1 VGENKP
7 KIGQGAAG
15 NVKQLGVGGSGMR
28 LAVARGRAFW
38 GLAWCFAL
46 AFGLSAGAQRFTYR
60 QYDLSDGLTDM
71 TIQNLLQDHA
81 GYIWA
86 GTDNG
91 LFRYDG
97 SRFVGFHNEDGLPD
111 TTIRGIAES
120 PDGVLWVATHGGI
133 ARFNGKRFEKV
144 DVGESG
150 VFRRVAFDS
159 LGQMYL
165 ESPTGLVRGTPD
177 GQGGYRFALIQRGA
191 VVGLGIH
198 GREVL
203 FCRDGELWRVTGET
217 AERIGSPNGLP
228 AGRYSSV
235 VEDSLGNLWAL
246 SATSLFERA
255 AGQTR
260 FVDRTA
266 GLPRVSLLGLYADTH
281 GRLFV
286 SSDAGVTVLDG
297 DERLPIDAAHGLP
310 ADGVKPVLLDREG
323 SLWLGAQGSGLLRQL
338 GRGQWVSWKK
348 EDGLPSNSVWAIH
361 RDPSGRVWV
370 GSNGGLTEFD
380 ASGEVLRNWNRRDGL
395 TGDEIYAIAES
406 PKGEIYAS
414 AYPNGITRVSAS
426 GKLQA
431 LRSPSVQSAGWI
443 LAMAIDSEGRL
454 WTAGSAGCFR
464 SRKPVD
470 EGEPEFDRIQIA
482 GQGQGGNAF
491 DVRAD
496 GETVWVANSKG
507 LARYAHGQWSVFTQR
522 DGLRSDRVGL
532 IAPGPRGGGGELW
545 IAYDNALG
553 LTRLRF
559 AGGRLEAVN
568 FTRMDGLASD
578 KIYALAFDSAGRLW
592 ATTDAGVDVLETG
605 ELAGKDAVLDRAS
618 LRFRHYGT
626 ADGLIWNDANSYAL
640 ETGPGGAVWVGTSGG
655 LSRYTPSRFPQADTP
670 PPIVLTEIDSPSGL
684 WQPGDRPR
692 LPFAQRSLFLR
703 YSALSYAAESSLR
716 FRYRLRGYQANWTET
731 RERSVRYEGLPYGDY
746 LFEVT
751 AAGPDGVWS
760 PVPAEFFFSIAPA
773 WWQSWWFV
781 SACVA
786 AGILLVAGVIR
797 LRVRV
802 LVLQQRRLERLVAD
816 RTAELTASHARL
828 EEIAYCD
835 TLTML
840 PNRRKFTQ
848 QLRARLELGQATQ
861 ERFGLLLIDLDRFK
875 QINDTFGHDAGDAVL
890 VAIAN
895 RLSSVVR
902 ASDCVAR
909 LGGDEFAI
917 LLLGDCESVALEQV
931 CERIVSC
938 GAEAIPYGGSSL
950 LVSASVGVAI
960 FPDDGTTETSLYKAA
975 DVALYESK
983 RTGSSFSCRKLTKPL
998 RAMANVFPA
1007 RHGLEGSGTE
1017 G

>member
-228 AGRYSSV
+228 SGRYSSV
-235 VEDSLGNLWAL
+235 VEDSLGNLWLL
-246 SATSLFERA
+246 SATRLFERA

-266 GLPRVSLLGLYADTH
+266 ALPRVSLLGLYADTH
-281 GRLFV
+281 GRVFV
-286 SSDAGVTVLDG
+286 SGDAGVTVLDG
-297 DERLPIDAAHGLP
+297 DGELAIDAAHGLP
-310 ADGVKPVLLDREG
+310 ADGVKPVLVDREG

-338 GRGQWVSWKK
+338 GRGQWLSWKK

-361 RDPSGRVWV
+361 RDREGRIWV
-370 GSNGGLTEFD
+370 GSNGGLTELD
-380 ASGEVLRNWNRRDGL
+380 ASGQVLRTWDRRGGL

-406 PKGEIYAS
+406 STGEIYAS
-414 AYPNGITRVSAS
+414 AYPNGITRVSS
-426 GKLQA
+426 SVRLHGMD
-431 LRSPSVQSAGWI
+431 SPSVVAAGLI

-454 WTAGSAGCFR
+454 WTAGAAGCFR

-470 EGEPEFDRIQIA
+470 EGELELDRVEIP
-482 GQGQGGNAF
+482 GQGPGGSAF
-491 DVRAD
+491 DVEAD
-496 GETVWVANSKG
+496 GGAMWVGNSKG
-507 LARYAHGQWSVFTQR
+507 LARYAQGQWRVFTRR

-532 IAPGPRGGGGELW
+532 IAPGPFGGSDGLW

-553 LTRLRF
+553 LTHLQF
-559 AGGRLEAVN
+559 AGNRVEAAN
-568 FTRMDGLASD
+568 FTRMDGLASN
-578 KIYALAFDSAGRLW
+578 KIFALAFDSAGRLW
-592 ATTDAGVDVLETG
+592 ATSDAGVDVLE
-605 ELAGKDAVLDRAS
+605 AGRNAVRERAAAHW
-618 LRFRHYGT
+618 RHYGT
-626 ADGLIWNDANSYAL
+626 ADGLIWNDTNSYAL
-640 ETGPGGAVWVGTSGG
+640 ETGPGGQVWVGTSGG
-655 LSRYTPSRFPQADTP
+655 LSRFVPSGFAVPEAA
-670 PPIVLTEIDSPSGL
+670 PPIVLSDIESPSGL
-684 WQPGDRPR
+684 WQAGDHPR
-692 LPFAQRSLFLR
+692 LPFAQRSLFFR
-703 YSALSYAAESSLR
+703 YSALSYASESSLR

-746 LFEVT
+746 VFEVA
-751 AAGPDGVWS
+751 AAGPGGVWS
-760 PVPAEFFFSIAPA
+760 PEPAQFSFSIAPA
-773 WWQSWWFV
+773 WWQTWWFLSLCAV
-781 SACVA
+781 IS
-786 AGILLVAGVIR
+786 LLLLGTVVR

-802 LVLQQRRLERLVAD
+802 LVMQQRRLERLVAE

-848 QLRARLELGQATQ
+848 QLRARLESAQAAG

-890 VAIAN
+890 VAIAQ
-895 RLSSVVR
+895 RLTSAVR

-917 LLLGDCESVALEQV
+917 LLLGDYESVVVEQV
-931 CERIVSC
+931 CERIVSLS
-938 GAEAIPYGGSSL
+938 GNAIPYGGTSL
-950 LVSASVGVAI
+950 QVSASVGISI

-975 DVALYESK
+975 DIALYEAKNAGLNFSHRLLSK
-983 RTGSSFSCRKLTKPL
+983 PPRGVGN
-998 RAMANVFPA
+998 AVPA
-1007 RHGLEGSGTE
+1007 GQGLGGSGTE